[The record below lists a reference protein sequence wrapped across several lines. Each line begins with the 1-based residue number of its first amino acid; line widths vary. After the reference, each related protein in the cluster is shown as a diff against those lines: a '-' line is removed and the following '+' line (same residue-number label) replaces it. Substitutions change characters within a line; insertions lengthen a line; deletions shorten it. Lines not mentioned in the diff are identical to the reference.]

1 MNTWPA
7 PLPLKV
13 LATTLHPAQW
23 SGVRPGAEHQ
33 IGDLVSGQHRFH
45 PFKEGGNETRAT
57 TEDDQLALKPR
68 DLAWP
73 CERETSSE
81 TMRLT
86 VIL

>member
-1 MNTWPA
+1 MNTWPV

-45 PFKEGGNETRAT
+45 PFKESGNETRTT
-57 TEDDQLALKPR
+57 TEEDQLPVSFLHGRASVRLALKPQ
-68 DLAWP
+68 
-73 CERETSSE
+73 
-81 TMRLT
+81 
-86 VIL
+86 